1 MKINQ
6 DHLYH
11 GAALTQVAEH
21 PTFKAINE
29 LSLQGVRSRCAFLV
43 NTDIGLYL
51 KYATKPK
58 GPFDEFIFTFHKDN
72 LAELQALK
80 ARSKKLFICLICVS
94 ALHICCITYEALLEL
109 LAVRKQEKGSDEDA
123 YTILVTAP
131 ANKSFRIYMNAPGR
145 RKVMIGQR
153 IVARDDFPDVV
164 FQDH

>member
-1 MKINQ
+1 MKINK

-51 KYATKPK
+51 KYATEPK
-58 GPFDEFIFTFHKDN
+58 GPFDEFIFTFHKSHLD
-72 LAELQALK
+72 ELQAIK

-94 ALHICCITYEALLEL
+94 ASHICCITYETLLEL
-109 LAVRKQEKGSDEDA
+109 IALRKQEKGADERS
-123 YTILVTAP
+123 YTILVTVP
-131 ANKSFRIYMNAPGR
+131 PSKRFRIYMNAPGR
-145 RKVMIGQR
+145 RKVLIGQR
-153 IVARDDFPDVV
+153 IVPRDDFPNVV
-164 FQDH
+164 FQ